1 MARRRR
7 SPTSALLRA
16 FFPPPR
22 PIRKKATR
30 NKTAVADR
38 PTVRR
43 IAVSRPHHIGRPG
56 PGSGSWLSARYSGPT
71 GIRPYFLYVPSGLDS
86 ATAVPLLVA
95 LHGCDQ
101 DAAEFAATTRLNLL
115 ADRHQFVVAYPQQ
128 RKSDNA
134 HRCWNWF
141 RPTHQ
146 ERGLGEPAIVAGIV
160 GQVTGQAAGW
170 SIDASRVYVLGLSAG
185 GAMAVILAATYPEI
199 FAAVGVHSAPPYRA
213 ASTVLNASRAMA
225 GLTGPPSSPHPA
237 STPMPPLVIFH
248 GTRDRVVSSVNAE
261 RLAVQWLAHNAVQ
274 PEQPRATRIGD
285 SRTYV
290 GSASGSAGG
299 RRAYE
304 VRRWYGP
311 GGRKMLEVWAV
322 EGLGHAWS
330 GGTPHGSYS
339 DPRGPRASTEMWRF
353 LAGHHN

>member
-1 MARRRR
+1 M
-7 SPTSALLRA
+7 LRA

-22 PIRKKATR
+22 PVRKKVTR
-30 NKTAVADR
+30 RKPAANRR
-38 PTVRR
+38 PVRG
-43 IAVSRPHHIGRPG
+43 IAVRTPDHAGTSRS
-56 PGSGSWLSARYSGPT
+56 GSGRWLSARYSGPA
-71 GIRPYFLYVPSGLDS
+71 GVRPYFLYVPGDLDS
-86 ATAVPLLVA
+86 AAAVPLLVA

-101 DAAEFAATTRLNLL
+101 DAAEFAATTRFNLL
-115 ADRHQFVVAYPQQ
+115 ADRGKFVVAYPQQ

-141 RPTHQ
+141 RPNHQ
-146 ERGLGEPAIVAGIV
+146 ERGLGEPAILAGIV
-160 GQVTGQAAGW
+160 GQVMEHTAGW
-170 SIDASRVYVLGLSAG
+170 TIDASRVYVLGLSAG
-185 GAMAVILAATYPEI
+185 GAMAAVLAATYPEL

-225 GLTGPPSSPHPA
+225 GLTGPPSAPRPG
-237 STPMPPLVIFH
+237 STSMPPLVIFH
-248 GTRDRVVSSVNAE
+248 GTRDHVVSSVNAE
-261 RLAVQWLAHNAVQ
+261 RLAVQWLAHNSVR
-274 PEQPRATRIGD
+274 PDQPRSTQIGD

-299 RRAYE
+299 RRAFKVE
-304 VRRWYGP
+304 RWYGP
-311 GGRKMLEVWAV
+311 RGRKMLEMWTV

-353 LAGHHN
+353 LAGHHT